1 MKKLSLLSLFAATL
15 FVAGCV
21 KDNYRKTTT
30 YHYLVPVYKSMAEV
44 RANIKSNTPRP
55 LEYPGKIY
63 VRGNYIFLN
72 EINRGIHIIDNSN
85 PSQPRNVAFINIPGN
100 LDIAVKG
107 NTLYADLYTDL
118 VTLNISDPLNVAVT
132 KITNKVFATRF
143 YSPTFIQDS
152 TNVITDWIARDTV
165 IVEDGQLDPWLKS
178 SNVIMVAPGGA
189 RPLMSAAGAPA
200 TGVGGSMAR
209 FAITNQNLYTVGT
222 SNLKVFDISNSTN
235 PIQVSEKYLGW
246 SIETIYPFQDK
257 LFIGSMTG
265 MLIYSLSNPGN
276 PTYESQFTHATVCDP
291 VVADNQFAFVTLRSG
306 SRCQGFSNEL
316 DIVNVAN
323 LNYPTL
329 VKVYPM
335 TNPYGL
341 GKDGNKLFVCDGKAG
356 LKIFEAS
363 NVNDLKLIRI
373 FPNMD
378 AYDVIPLNGLAIVVA
393 KDGLYQFD
401 YSTGNIKFLSK
412 LNIVK

>member
-1 MKKLSLLSLFAATL
+1 
-15 FVAGCV
+15 
-21 KDNYRKTTT
+21 
-30 YHYLVPVYKSMAEV
+30 MAEV
-44 RANIKSNTPRP
+44 RANIKSNTPRS

-85 PSQPRNVAFINIPGN
+85 PSKPRNVAFINIPGN

-107 NTLYADLYTDL
+107 NSLYADLYTDL
-118 VTLNISDPLNVAVT
+118 VTLDISDPMHVAVT
-132 KITNKVFATRF
+132 KITDKVFVPRF

-152 TNVITDWIARDTV
+152 TKVIVDWVARDTT
-165 IVEDGQLDPWLKS
+165 IVETAQLDSWLKS
-178 SNVIMVAPGGA
+178 SNVLMIAGGG
-189 RPLMSAAGAPA
+189 PLMSATAAAA

-222 SNLKVFDISNSTN
+222 DNLRVFDISSAAN
-235 PIQVSEKYLGW
+235 PVQVYNKYIGW

-265 MLIYSLSNPGN
+265 MFIYSLSNPIN
-276 PTYESQFTHATVCDP
+276 PTYEGQFTHATRCDP
-291 VVADNQFAFVTLRSG
+291 VVADNQYAFVTLRSG
-306 SRCQGFSNEL
+306 TRCQGFSDEL
-316 DIVNVAN
+316 DVVNVSN
-323 LNYPTL
+323 LNYPSL

-335 TNPYGL
+335 TNPYGV
-341 GKDGNKLFVCDGKAG
+341 GKDGNKLFICDGKAG
-356 LKIFEAS
+356 LKIFDAS
-363 NVNDLKLIRI
+363 NVYDLKLIKV

-378 AYDVIPLNGLAIVVA
+378 AYDVIPLNGLAMVVS

-401 YSTGNIKFLSK
+401 YSSSNIKFLSK